1 MSDLNYR
8 KLLLLTVLET
18 FSPLKTPEEKRR
30 FQELMEKPK
39 YRRTREFR
47 QTWVNHL
54 TMIGLLEAK
63 RSTLLRQISAKFGP
77 PPEEVVWRVRRLK
90 SLDEL
95 DAHLEKVL
103 TARSLEVMGIQ
114 GRPTGPQLVRI
125 DDENG
130 RAMSDL
136 EDYRKFLMLNL
147 VETFTP
153 IMTPEEE
160 RQFKEAMLKPEYR
173 DKGVFRDTW
182 AEELM
187 MNGLLEG
194 KRSTLLHQIGAKFGP
209 PPEEIVW
216 KIRRLESLDE
226 LDAHLQKVLTA
237 PSLDDMGIL
246 G

>member
-1 MSDLNYR
+1 MSLTLTSR
-8 KLLLLTVLET
+8 KC
-18 FSPLKTPEEKRR
+18 SPP
-30 FQELMEKPK
+30 
-39 YRRTREFR
+39 
-47 QTWVNHL
+47 
-54 TMIGLLEAK
+54 
-63 RSTLLRQISAKFGP
+63 
-77 PPEEVVWRVRRLK
+77 
-90 SLDEL
+90 
-95 DAHLEKVL
+95 
-103 TARSLEVMGIQ
+103 ARSRTWGFKV
-114 GRPTGPQLVRI
+114 RPTGPQLARI

-187 MNGLLEG
+187 INGLLEG
-194 KRSTLLHQIGAKFGP
+194 KRSTLLHQISAKFGP

-216 KIRRLESLDE
+216 RIRRLDSLEE
-226 LDAHLQKVLTA
+226 LDAQLQKVLTA
-237 PSLDDMGIL
+237 PPL
-246 G
+246 